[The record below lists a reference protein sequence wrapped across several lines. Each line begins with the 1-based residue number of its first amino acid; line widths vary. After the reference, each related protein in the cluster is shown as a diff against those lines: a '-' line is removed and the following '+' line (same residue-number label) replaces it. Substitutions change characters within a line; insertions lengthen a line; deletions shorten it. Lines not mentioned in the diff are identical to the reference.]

1 MHKFAI
7 RPEIYYSDGAVAC
20 LARPGIERV
29 LIIIDPVMLKNG
41 AGESVERA
49 FAGKSGVVFS
59 YYTDIK
65 PDPELSS
72 LTDGVQKTL
81 NFRPDLIVAVGGGSA
96 IDYAKAIVFLC
107 AKIESGRGEE
117 SPKPLFAAIPTT
129 SGTGSEV
136 TNISVIT
143 IGGVKKVLVD
153 DGFLPDLAVIDA
165 TFTRTLPLSILAD
178 TTFDAL
184 THAFEAYISSRA
196 SDCADAFAEKAVKLI
211 FKYLKEIFTAGD
223 SLEARGRLHHAAC
236 IAGMAFT
243 NASLGIN
250 HSMAHALS
258 SAFGVP
264 HGRANAIF
272 LAHTLEFNAKTPYV
286 AEKLAALSQ
295 EMGFARHGIEKN
307 DICVNK
313 LLIKVKQLSHLCGV
327 PSSVRDLNIDM
338 DSYIEEIPR
347 MTTMAA
353 DDVCTL
359 TNPIRADAEDFI
371 KLFLLAY

>member
-1 MHKFAI
+1 MHRFTI
-7 RPEIYYSDGAVAC
+7 RPEIYYSDGAAAC
-20 LARPGIERV
+20 LARPGVKRV

-41 AGESVERA
+41 AGESVEQA
-49 FAGKSGVVFS
+49 FAGKNGVVFA

-65 PDPELSS
+65 PDPDLSS
-72 LTDGVQKTL
+72 LTDGVQKAL
-81 NFRPDLIVAVGGGSA
+81 SFQPDLIVAVGGGSA
-96 IDYAKAIVFLC
+96 IDYAKTIVFLC
-107 AKIESGRGEE
+107 AKIKAGHGGES
-117 SPKPLFAAIPTT
+117 KKTLFAAIPTT

-143 IGGVKKVLVD
+143 IGGVKTVLVD
-153 DGFLPDLAVIDA
+153 DGFLPDMAVIDA
-165 TFTRTLPLSILAD
+165 VFTRTLPLPILAD
-178 TTFDAL
+178 TAFDAL

-196 SDCADAFAEKAVKLI
+196 SDCADALAEKAVKLI
-211 FKYLKEIFTAGD
+211 FKYLREIFAAGD
-223 SLEARGRLHHAAC
+223 NLEARGRLHHAAC

-258 SAFGVP
+258 SAFAVP

-272 LAHTLEFNAKTPYV
+272 LPRTLEFNAKAPYV
-286 AEKLAALSQ
+286 AEKLAVLSQ

-313 LLIKVKQLSHLCGV
+313 LLIKVKQLSHLCGI

-338 DSYIEEIPR
+338 NSYIEEIPR
-347 MTTMAA
+347 MTTMADA
-353 DDVCTL
+353 DVCTA
-359 TNPIRADAEDFI
+359 TNPVRADAADFI